1 MPVVQASYSRLSEMA
16 GAPADK
22 IRRRLPHLG
31 LDIEHED
38 GDIVH
43 VEYSPNRPDYST
55 EYGISL
61 GLQGILGIQTG
72 IIPLI
77 VKPPRWRMTAD
88 ESVRNVR
95 RAVTGILATGGNLD
109 DHTIKQ
115 IISMQEDIHQGLG
128 RGRRRVAIGLHD
140 ADKLEPPISYHT
152 VGEDHRFV
160 PLGGT
165 EEMAVRDILLHTEQ
179 GRQYGGLIEGD
190 RYPVI
195 AGKSGAVASM
205 PPVINSDVTVLT
217 KDTSNLFVDVTGH
230 RIRDVENALAVICIT
245 LQAAGFS
252 LEGVAI
258 SGAGNR
264 TPRLNMRRMPVDID
278 MMNQTLG
285 LQMDVYEVAE
295 CIKKSRLGVQMRGE
309 QLWCTIPPYRFDIF
323 GPMDLVEEAALG
335 YGIDRME
342 PVVPAGR
349 RPGKPHPTTMHAD
362 LADRIMTGLGY
373 TQTASP
379 GLASGESAARAGMK
393 YHIRVA
399 NPKSKAHS
407 ALRTSLLPGLLEILS
422 RNIHEPY
429 PHRLYETGWVFGKDV
444 GASESLHL
452 ACITAHKDASY
463 SEIRSVLH
471 AALYRGANIANMST
485 PPYDAA
491 PYSKGR
497 AAAVMVGNTSIGSIG
512 EIDPDIL
519 QSFKLRKDT
528 RVAAFEIDIGLIFGN
543 SIRQAAP

>member
-1 MPVVQASYSRLSEMA
+1 MPVVQTSYSRLSEIS
-16 GAPADK
+16 GAPADV
-22 IRRRLPHLG
+22 IRQRLPHLG

-38 GDIVH
+38 GDTVH
-43 VEYSPNRPDYST
+43 VEYSPNRPDYAT
-55 EYGISL
+55 EYGIAL
-61 GLQGILGIQTG
+61 GMQGILDIQTG
-72 IIPLI
+72 IIPLK
-77 VKPPRWRMTAD
+77 VGSSRWTITAD

-95 RAVTGILATGGNLD
+95 RAVTGILATSGTLN
-109 DHTIKQ
+109 DHIIKQ

-140 ADKLEPPISYHT
+140 ADRLKPPISYHT
-152 VGEDHRFV
+152 IDENHRFV

-165 EEMAVRDILLHTEQ
+165 EEMPVRDILRHTEQ
-179 GRQYGGLIEGD
+179 GRLYGGLLEGD

-195 AGKSGAVASM
+195 ADKSGAVASM
-205 PPVINSDVTVLT
+205 PPVINSDITTLT

-245 LQAAGFS
+245 LQAAGFN
-252 LEGVAI
+252 LEGVNI

-264 TPRLNMRRMPVDID
+264 TPPLNTREMAVDLD
-278 MMNQTLG
+278 MVNRTLG
-285 LQMDVYEVAE
+285 LQMTAAEAAE
-295 CIKKSRLGVQMRGE
+295 CIEKSRLRAVPQGDQIR
-309 QLWCTIPPYRFDIF
+309 CIIPPYRFDIF

-349 RPGKPHPTTMHAD
+349 RPGKPHPTTTRAA
-362 LADRIMTGLGY
+362 LFDRVMTGLGY
-373 TQTASP
+373 TQVASP
-379 GLASGESAARAGMK
+379 GLASEEAALQAGMR

-407 ALRTSLLPGLLEILS
+407 ALRTSLMPGLLEILG

-429 PHRLYETGWVFGKDV
+429 PHKLYETGWVFGAD
-444 GASESLHL
+444 ASESLHM
-452 ACITAHKDASY
+452 ACIVAHKDASY

-485 PPYDAA
+485 PPHDAA
-491 PYSKGR
+491 PYAKGR
-497 AAAVMVGNTSIGSIG
+497 AAAVMVGNTSVGSIG
-512 EIDPDIL
+512 EIDPDRL
-519 QSFKLRKDT
+519 QSFKLRHDT
-528 RVAAFEIDIGLIFGN
+528 RAAAFEIDIGLIFGN

>member
-1 MPVVQASYSRLSEMA
+1 MPVVQASYSRLSDIS
-16 GAPADK
+16 GASVNM
-22 IRRRLPHLG
+22 IRKRLPHLG

-38 GDIVH
+38 GDEVH

-55 EYGISL
+55 EYGMAL
-61 GLQGILGIQTG
+61 GLQGILDIQTG
-72 IIPLI
+72 AIPLI
-77 VKPPRWRMTAD
+77 IKPSRWTITAD
-88 ESVRNVR
+88 KSVYDVR
-95 RAVTGILATGGNLD
+95 GAVTGILATGGNLD
-109 DHTIKQ
+109 NHTIKQ

-152 VGEDHRFV
+152 IDENHRFV

-165 EEMAVRDILLHTEQ
+165 EEMSVRDMLRRTEQ
-179 GRQYGGLIEGD
+179 GRQYGHLIEGD

-195 AGKSGAVASM
+195 ADKSGAVASM

-217 KDTSNLFVDVTGH
+217 KDTSNLFVDVTGPH
-230 RIRDVENALAVICIT
+230 MHDVENALAVICIT

-252 LEGVAI
+252 LEEVAI

-264 TPRLNMRRMPVDID
+264 TPPMDTREISVDID
-278 MMNQTLG
+278 TVNQTLG
-285 LQMDVYEVAE
+285 LNITIHKAAE
-295 CIKKSRLGVQMRGE
+295 CIRKSRLGAVPQGDQIRCM
-309 QLWCTIPPYRFDIF
+309 IPPYRFDIF

-342 PVVPAGR
+342 PAIPAGR
-349 RPGKPHPTTMHAD
+349 RPGRPHPTTMHAA

-379 GLASGESAARAGMK
+379 GLASEGSALLASTK

-399 NPKSKAHS
+399 NPKSRAHS
-407 ALRTSLLPGLLEILS
+407 TLRTSLIPGLLEILG
-422 RNIHEPY
+422 RNVHEPY
-429 PHRLYETGWVFGKDV
+429 PHKLYETGWVFGKDV

-463 SEIRSVLH
+463 SEARSILY

-485 PPYDAA
+485 PPRDAA
-491 PYSKGR
+491 PYTKGR
-497 AAAVMVGNTSIGSIG
+497 AAAVMVGDDRVGSIG
-512 EIDPDIL
+512 EIDPHIL
-519 QSFKLRKDT
+519 QSFKLRHDT
-528 RVAAFEIDIGLIFGN
+528 RAAAFELDIELIFGN